1 MMEADGLVALWK
13 ENSTLK
19 NYLALHNL
27 ENIVVIVIKISEDA
41 MKECFFVLLLKV
53 HVKIIVPQQSQ
64 TVCWSWAC
72 NLIVARNTIKST
84 ECKSI

>member
-41 MKECFFVLLLKV
+41 IKKCFFCFVVESSCEDYCATAESDSVLELGM
-53 HVKIIVPQQSQ
+53 
-64 TVCWSWAC
+64 
-72 NLIVARNTIKST
+72 
-84 ECKSI
+84 